1 MYERAIPRLTAHR
14 IIRSQQENSYLEPEN
29 VYNLWLL
36 AYQDKELASKMQA
49 QAAMNRGINP

>member
-1 MYERAIPRLTAHR
+1 MYERVIPRLTAHR
-14 IIRSQQENSYLEPEN
+14 VIRSQQESSYLTPET

-49 QAAMNRGINP
+49 IAEMSKGIKP